1 MKNEYVCVE
10 IEKADDFIE
19 RIEELES
26 RGFVTMSAGHAD
38 KGVWYAILRRDV
50 HAQQTPKD
58 EAAELLEAARKIAN
72 YCEQNNGTCWDSDGH
87 KCPLFSGEIM
97 RCRAACFGR
106 NDSAPRYWVIGKEK
120 DNV

>member
-38 KGVWYAILRRDV
+38 KGVWYAILRRDA

-58 EAAELLEAARKIAN
+58 EAAELLEAAREIAKHCARIKGCYECRFASRINGLCLVRGIPADWKIIK
-72 YCEQNNGTCWDSDGH
+72 EDG
-87 KCPLFSGEIM
+87 
-97 RCRAACFGR
+97 
-106 NDSAPRYWVIGKEK
+106 
-120 DNV
+120 NV